1 VLIGLTGGIGSGKS
15 FAASLFRD
23 LGARVIDADILCREL
38 VLPNRPAWK
47 EIVEKF
53 GSDILQEDQRLDRKK
68 LSALIFSDPSK
79 KQMLEAIL
87 HPMVFEEERRRYQR
101 ILEGDAG
108 AVVIVDA
115 AMLIESGNHKNMD
128 KVIVIRSGL
137 EDQIERVVKRNG
149 WSREQVIERMNSQMS
164 VDEKLLHADFVIEND
179 GDLENLRNNVSTIY
193 KALSETA
200 KS

>member
-1 VLIGLTGGIGSGKS
+1 MLIGLTGGIGSGKS

>member
-15 FAASLFRD
+15 LAASLFRD

-53 GSDILQEDQRLDRKK
+53 GSDILQDDERLDRKK
-68 LSALIFSDPSK
+68 ISSLIFSDPAK
-79 KQMLEAIL
+79 KLTLESIL
-87 HPMVFEEERRRYQR
+87 HPKVFEEERRRYQR
-101 ILEGDAG
+101 VLEGDPD

-128 KVIVIRSGL
+128 KVIVVRSRM
-137 EDQIERVVKRNG
+137 EDQVERVVKRNG
-149 WSREQVIERMNSQMS
+149 WSREQVIERLNSQMS
-164 VDEKLLHADFVIEND
+164 VEEKLLHVDFIIEND
-179 GDLENLRNNVSTIY
+179 GDLANLRDNVSKVFKDLTG
-193 KALSETA
+193 KAKA
-200 KS
+200 